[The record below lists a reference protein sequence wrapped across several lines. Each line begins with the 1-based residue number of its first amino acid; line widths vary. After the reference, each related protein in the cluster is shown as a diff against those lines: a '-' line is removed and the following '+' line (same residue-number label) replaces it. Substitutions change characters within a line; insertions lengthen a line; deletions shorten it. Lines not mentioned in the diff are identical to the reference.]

1 MRAESKSPL
10 RLPPGGTRTHTMFPR
25 VSAVLPLLVCLSAPV
40 AALGQETSA
49 APVTSP
55 SATTGSP
62 ATTSSDDSATPA
74 APVLLREF
82 PVLMQQNVVA
92 GKTQVGTKVQAKLW
106 IATLLEGK
114 VIPRNAVFSGEV
126 VESSPKTKTEASSL
140 SIRMDSVQW
149 KDGSA
154 PIKVYLTNWY
164 YPSIADEGQNLQYGP
179 LQSQK
184 ATWNGQGAYPDPNSR
199 SYKPFP
205 GTEENKDS
213 TVPATPSSA
222 TSHHR
227 VAMKEIEAAQSED
240 GVIQLSS
247 KRINIKLD
255 KLTTY
260 VLSTG
265 EPVAIK

>member
-1 MRAESKSPL
+1 
-10 RLPPGGTRTHTMFPR
+10 MFPR
-25 VSAVLPLLVCLSAPV
+25 VAAVLPLLACLSV
-40 AALGQETSA
+40 SVSALGQETSA
-49 APVTSP
+49 TS
-55 SATTGSP
+55 
-62 ATTSSDDSATPA
+62 A
-74 APVLLREF
+74 APVLQREF
-82 PVLMQQNVVA
+82 PVVMQQNVAA

-126 VESSPKTKTEASSL
+126 VESAPKTKTDASRL

-154 PIKVYLTNWY
+154 PIKLYLTNWY
-164 YPSIADEGQNLQYGP
+164 YPAIADEGQNLQYGP

-184 ATWNGQGAYPDPNSR
+184 STWNGQGAYPDPNSR

-265 EPVAIK
+265 EPVATK

>member
-1 MRAESKSPL
+1 
-10 RLPPGGTRTHTMFPR
+10 
-25 VSAVLPLLVCLSAPV
+25 
-40 AALGQETSA
+40 
-49 APVTSP
+49 
-55 SATTGSP
+55 
-62 ATTSSDDSATPA
+62 
-74 APVLLREF
+74 
-82 PVLMQQNVVA
+82 MQQNVVA

-114 VIPRNAVFSGEV
+114 VVPRNAVFSGEV
-126 VESSPKTKTEASSL
+126 VESAPKTKTEASRL

-154 PIKVYLTNWY
+154 TIRAYLTNWY
-164 YPSIADEGQNLQYGP
+164 YPTMNDEGQNLQYGP

-222 TSHHR
+222 TSDHR
-227 VAMKEIEAAQSED
+227 VVMKDIEAAQSED

-247 KRINIKLD
+247 KRVNIKLD

-265 EPVAIK
+265 EPVLTK